1 MATDAAIRIVIVDD
15 ETMFRDALKWLIDA
29 EGDLSTA
36 GETGDPA
43 EAVRLVE
50 SLAPDVVLLDLSRAG
65 DRLDDLKGILSAGS
79 DRTRVI
85 VLSGSD
91 DTDVTLRAVQA
102 GAFGVVPKA
111 ADTGVLFESV
121 RSVAQGQYW
130 LGDRSV
136 ADVIKAMQELSR
148 RMPRKPAHPFRLT
161 PRELEVVAFV
171 TDGYSN
177 KDIAARCVVREDT
190 VKHHLSSIFAKVG
203 VRSRLELAMF
213 AIQNGLVEPR
223 DPAS

>member
-1 MATDAAIRIVIVDD
+1 MAADASIRVLIVDD

-29 EGDLSTA
+29 EPDLRTIA
-36 GETGDPA
+36 ETGDLA
-43 EAVRLVE
+43 EAGRLVG
-50 SLAPDVVLLDLSRAG
+50 SLSPEIVLLDLGRASDG
-65 DRLDDLKGILSAGS
+65 LDSLTTILSAGS

-91 DTDVTLRAVQA
+91 ETESTLRAIQA
-102 GAFGVVPKA
+102 GAYGVVPKA
-111 ADTGVLFESV
+111 ADTSVLFESI
-121 RSVAQGQYW
+121 RTVAKGQYW
-130 LGDRSV
+130 LGDRDV
-136 ADVIKAMQELSR
+136 ADVIKAVQELSR
-148 RMPRKPAHPFRLT
+148 RVPRKPAHPFRLT
-161 PRELEVVAFV
+161 PRELQVIAYV

-213 AIQNGLVEPR
+213 AVQNGLVEPK
-223 DPAS
+223 DPVS